1 MESSDSAID
10 DTLGQDIVH
19 LNSFSE
25 EQLLEVS
32 EITLQFLVD
41 SKVMIFHSHSDQFN
55 NNAQGSELQTKLG
68 EFSEKFRFVPSCF

>member
-41 SKVMIFHSHSDQFN
+41 SKVLIFQSHSDQFN
-55 NNAQGSELQTKLG
+55 K
-68 EFSEKFRFVPSCF
+68 